1 MEKKWLIVL
10 SSRSP
15 KVLES
20 EFKAQAGPNWFAKKI
35 SENTFQMRFPT
46 AKKVEELSFFTGM
59 QMGTVPDVTFKVE
72 LWNPNVGAKSKL
84 ETAWFRIFGIPLEKR
99 NDKKVSFV
107 ASLVGLP
114 MEIDKNNLKRWE
126 FARAK
131 IGCRDITKVP
141 AVVEGLLDFHFYDF
155 VFQREVPVEGVT
167 NATGTKWTRN
177 SDRQKDDNPSPKK
190 PRWGNSNSG
199 GDNSGSGQAGPEM
212 SGDKTNDN
220 GKATDEDA
228 AQQDKGV
235 RSTSEKPNG
244 SLPQS
249 VTENTRQGRDLD
261 GHKRKRKESLPQSV
275 TENNRQGRDL
285 DGHKRKGK
293 DIVTEHSDSESSDQ
307 GLCFDDI
314 ISPSGETSILEPSI
328 TWKSR
333 TYGLSSSVKMSQL

>member
-1 MEKKWLIVL
+1 MANCALIKITKGSVTT
-10 SSRSP
+10 RQ
-15 KVLES
+15 LES
-20 EFKAQAGPNWFAKKI
+20 EFKSQASPNCTSRWFAKKI

-72 LWNPNVGAKSKL
+72 LWNPNVGAISKL

-141 AVVEGLLDFHFYDF
+141 AMVEGLLDFHFYDF

-177 SDRQKDDNPSPKK
+177 SDRQKDDNSSPKK
-190 PRWGNSNSG
+190 PRW
-199 GDNSGSGQAGPEM
+199 
-212 SGDKTNDN
+212 
-220 GKATDEDA
+220 ATPTLVEITVDLVKL
-228 AQQDKGV
+228 AQKCQEIKQMIMAKLQM
-235 RSTSEKPNG
+235 R
-244 SLPQS
+244 
-249 VTENTRQGRDLD
+249 
-261 GHKRKRKESLPQSV
+261 
-275 TENNRQGRDL
+275 
-285 DGHKRKGK
+285 
-293 DIVTEHSDSESSDQ
+293 
-307 GLCFDDI
+307 
-314 ISPSGETSILEPSI
+314 
-328 TWKSR
+328 
-333 TYGLSSSVKMSQL
+333 MQLNKIRG

>member
-1 MEKKWLIVL
+1 
-10 SSRSP
+10 
-15 KVLES
+15 
-20 EFKAQAGPNWFAKKI
+20 
-35 SENTFQMRFPT
+35 
-46 AKKVEELSFFTGM
+46 
-59 QMGTVPDVTFKVE
+59 MGTVPDVTFKVE

-190 PRWGNSNSG
+190 PRW
-199 GDNSGSGQAGPEM
+199 
-212 SGDKTNDN
+212 
-220 GKATDEDA
+220 ATPTLVEITMDLVKL
-228 AQQDKGV
+228 AQKCQEIKQMIMAKLQM
-235 RSTSEKPNG
+235 R
-244 SLPQS
+244 
-249 VTENTRQGRDLD
+249 
-261 GHKRKRKESLPQSV
+261 
-275 TENNRQGRDL
+275 
-285 DGHKRKGK
+285 
-293 DIVTEHSDSESSDQ
+293 
-307 GLCFDDI
+307 
-314 ISPSGETSILEPSI
+314 
-328 TWKSR
+328 
-333 TYGLSSSVKMSQL
+333 MQLNKIRG